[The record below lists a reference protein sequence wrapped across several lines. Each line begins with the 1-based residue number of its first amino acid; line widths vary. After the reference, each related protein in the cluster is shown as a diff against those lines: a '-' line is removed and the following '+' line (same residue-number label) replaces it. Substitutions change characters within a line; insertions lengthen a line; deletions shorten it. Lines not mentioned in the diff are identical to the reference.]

1 MRFTVF
7 GIPVHVDL
15 FFFVG
20 LLMVWSWAGGE
31 RSGVFAAVFV
41 GVFTLIHEL
50 GHALTARRFGA
61 QSAITLN
68 LLVGWASYAA
78 PQPLTRRQRNLISLA
93 GPLSQIVLA
102 VPVLVVTY
110 YALPEQRSAEAA
122 AVARGAA
129 NLPFDMW
136 QGAVWA
142 GIVIGLLN
150 LMPLWP
156 LDGGHVLDSFLTTAL
171 GERRGRRAML
181 IGTLVVVGVVAVLGF
196 STGTIEAPYSG
207 IEREVLGAAYAPY
220 AALAKSL
227 PAALWEQIRYFPGHI
242 LDFPLLLVLFC
253 GLNSALALQRMP
265 KHDRVATWI
274 DVEQAPKRP
283 DKRRP
288 ADTAPAAPAPAPTS
302 TSVVP
307 AEAHHAERYGW
318 LDSQSLPFP
327 SGWGPSP
334 WLRSYLAL
342 QGGDTE
348 TARAVARTVSAG
360 GRPRWELPDPAE
372 RPELAQVAALL
383 DVADLRVEDPERS
396 MVTLRVLA
404 AHGSPEQIATFG
416 VALYGATSDAEVL
429 FVVAAGLARCGL
441 GDDAMDWL
449 RRAVMD
455 RPDHRRLATDRGFW
469 PLHPRDDFQHLLE
482 STKVES

>member
-15 FFFVG
+15 FFFIG

-102 VPVLVVTY
+102 VPVLVATY
-110 YALPEQRSAEAA
+110 YALPEQRSAEAD
-122 AVARGAA
+122 AVMRGAA

-150 LMPLWP
+150 LLPLWP
-156 LDGGHVLDSFLTTAL
+156 LDGGHVLDSFLTSAL
-171 GERRGRRAML
+171 GERRGRRVML
-181 IGTLVVVGVVAVLGF
+181 IGTLLLVGAVAVLGF
-196 STGTIEAPYSG
+196 STGTIEQPYSG
-207 IEREVLGAAYAPY
+207 IEREVVGAAAAPY

-227 PAALWEQIRYFPGHI
+227 PASLWEQIRYFPGHI

-265 KHDRVATWI
+265 RHDRVATWI

-283 DKRRP
+283 DRRRP
-288 ADTAPAAPAPAPTS
+288 AAAAPVPAAS
-302 TSVVP
+302 DVP
-307 AEAHHAERYGW
+307 PEAHHAERYGW
-318 LDSQSLPFP
+318 LDNQSIPFP

-342 QGGDTE
+342 LAGDTE
-348 TARAVARTVSAG
+348 TARAVARTVSAA
-360 GRPRWELPDPAE
+360 GRPQWELPDPAE
-372 RPELAQVAALL
+372 RPELAQVASLI
-383 DVADLRVEDPERS
+383 DLSDLHVEDPERS
-396 MVTLRVLA
+396 MITMRVLA

-416 VALYGATSDAEVL
+416 VALYGATVDPEVL

-455 RPDHRRLATDRGFW
+455 RPDHHRLATDRGFW
-469 PLHPRDDFQHLLE
+469 PLHPRVDFQHLLE